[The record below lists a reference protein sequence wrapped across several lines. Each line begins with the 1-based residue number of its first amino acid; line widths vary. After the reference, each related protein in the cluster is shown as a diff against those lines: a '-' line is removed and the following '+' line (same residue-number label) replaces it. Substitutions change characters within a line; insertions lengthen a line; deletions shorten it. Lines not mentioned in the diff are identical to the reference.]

1 MSKNKRGKF
10 IVLDGTDGSGK
21 ATQTNL
27 LVKKLKKE
35 GKKVKTID
43 FPQYKNNFFG
53 KMIGECLVGD
63 YGDFIAID
71 PHIASAL
78 YAADRWESGTTIK
91 RWIDKGYIV
100 IADRYVSSNQIH
112 QGGKIKDAKKRK
124 EFLKWL
130 EKMEFEVFKI
140 PKPDM
145 IVYLDVPCDITK
157 KLLQEKNA
165 INKKRYSV
173 GKKDLAE
180 NNKKHLN
187 DSRESAI
194 KLVGEYNNWIKIDCV
209 KKGEMMSIDEIGEIV
224 WDNISKIIK

>member
-1 MSKNKRGKF
+1 MKKGKF

-21 ATQTNL
+21 ATQTNI

-43 FPQYKNNFFG
+43 FPQYKDNFFG

-63 YGDFIAID
+63 YGDFIAVD

-78 YAADRWESGTTIK
+78 YAADRWESSEMINK
-91 RWIDKGYIV
+91 WISNGYIV
-100 IADRYVSSNQIH
+100 IADRYTSSNQIH
-112 QGGKIKDAKKRK
+112 QGGKIKDSKKRR

-130 EKMEFEVFKI
+130 EKMEFEVLRI
-140 PKPDM
+140 PKPDA
-145 IVYLDVPCDITK
+145 IVYLDVPYEITK

-165 INKKRYSV
+165 INKKKYSI

-180 NNKKHLN
+180 NNKKHLS
-187 DSRESAI
+187 DSRKSAI
-194 KLVGEYNNWIKIDCV
+194 KLVGECNNWIKIDCV
-209 KKGEMMSIDEIGEIV
+209 KKGEMMSIEEINEIIWSKV
-224 WDNISKIIK
+224 SKIVK